1 MRLLS
6 EYPFPSIQWR
16 QNLLRLP
23 NFCPFPPLLLSSA
36 RTGSAG
42 CIGSRPVSHRHSAY
56 HLSVTSNTAH
66 TVGVPG
72 LPVHGHNTPLMAP
85 LVFIHMLP
93 AVTHIIQHTPQR
105 SGRACTGIH
114 ARHKYPVRGAV
125 MFIGIRYRCLLPG
138 DPFIIIVGRKNYG
151 VKLSSC
157 CLSAYST
164 ADLIA

>member
-6 EYPFPSIQWR
+6 EYPFPSRWWR
-16 QNLLRLP
+16 KNLLRLP
-23 NFCPFPPLLLSSA
+23 NFCPFPPLLLPSA

-42 CIGSRPVSHRHSAY
+42 CTVSRPVSHRHAAY
-56 HLSVTSNTAH
+56 HLPISGNTAH

-72 LPVHGHNTPLMAP
+72 LPIHSHNTPLMAP

-93 AVTHIIQHTPQR
+93 AVTHVIKHSSQR
-105 SGRACTGIH
+105 SGSACTGIH
-114 ARHKYPVRGAV
+114 ARHKYPVRGEV
-125 MFIGIRYRCLLPG
+125 MFSGIRCRCLLFG
-138 DPFIIIVGRKNYG
+138 DPLIIIVGRKNYG

>member
-1 MRLLS
+1 MATLVAVQSPVYVLS
-6 EYPFPSIQWR
+6 YCLNSICEIAIRSGFSSLELRGKINCPSVSQR
-16 QNLLRLP
+16 HAADHLP
-23 NFCPFPPLLLSSA
+23 IS
-36 RTGSAG
+36 G
-42 CIGSRPVSHRHSAY
+42 
-56 HLSVTSNTAH
+56 NTAH

-93 AVTHIIQHTPQR
+93 AVSHIIQHTPQR

-114 ARHKYPVRGAV
+114 ARHKYPVRGEV
-125 MFIGIRYRCLLPG
+125 MFIGIRCRCLLFG
-138 DPFIIIVGRKNYG
+138 DPLIIIVGRKNYG